1 MIFNVF
7 IFFIRKFVVKY
18 EVKKIVK
25 KKEVIKYKFYI
36 VYKNYY
42 FMLKIIK
49 VYKLRINICLVK

>member
-25 KKEVIKYKFYI
+25 KK
-36 VYKNYY
+36 
-42 FMLKIIK
+42 
-49 VYKLRINICLVK
+49 RINKV